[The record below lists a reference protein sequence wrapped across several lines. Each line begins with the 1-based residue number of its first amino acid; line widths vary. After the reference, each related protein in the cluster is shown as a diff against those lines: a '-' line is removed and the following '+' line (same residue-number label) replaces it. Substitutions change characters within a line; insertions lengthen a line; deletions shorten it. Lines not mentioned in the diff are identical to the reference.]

1 MVASASQATEL
12 APLRRPAAAACRER
26 QRELCWW
33 SDETCG
39 LAASR
44 TKLQVPAPIF
54 IPRTRVI
61 LSSSKILQ
69 ISVNLWCLA
78 DGENLIL
85 EYKISTQVKILPTS
99 KIFSPVTVGRSPL
112 SSSSTQMNTKRKE
125 HKKAPQ
131 FLLPVQE
138 YKKDTSTDKIPEPC
152 PPLLSK
158 QWVLLLIYRAEIPK
172 LHLWF

>member
-1 MVASASQATEL
+1 
-12 APLRRPAAAACRER
+12 
-26 QRELCWW
+26 
-33 SDETCG
+33 
-39 LAASR
+39 
-44 TKLQVPAPIF
+44 
-54 IPRTRVI
+54 VI

-158 QWVLLLIYRAEIPK
+158 QEMALVTNVCEYEELAKHKLPKMVYDFYAVDAEDQWTLRENSEAFSRI
-172 LHLWF
+172 L